1 MIQLLQQSLAIA
13 LDNSLASVIKEKQKQ
28 LAKSKRYQEF
38 APKFF
43 DGLRLYYLEA
53 QSLKEIAPQLGM
65 SSWAQARRILNPG
78 NLLSEVRSVTIE
90 QLLEKF
96 IKLATSKGIIDQ
108 SPTPNYLSTLCQQL
122 EQYVDT
128 EVFAA
133 AAAEIQSGKNRSFNS
148 PYAQKLKEY
157 LQQN

>member
-13 LDNSLASVIKEKQKQ
+13 LDNSLASVIQEKQKQ
-28 LAKSKRYQEF
+28 LAKSKRYREF
-38 APKFF
+38 ASKFLP
-43 DGLRLYYLEA
+43 GLRLYYLEA

-65 SSWAQARRILNPG
+65 SNWAQARRILNPG
-78 NLLSEVRSVTIE
+78 DLLSQVCSSTIE
-90 QLLEKF
+90 KLLEKSLK
-96 IKLATSKGIIDQ
+96 IATENGIIDR

-122 EQYVDT
+122 EIYVDT
-128 EVFAA
+128 EIFAA

-148 PYAQKLKEY
+148 PYAQKLKKY